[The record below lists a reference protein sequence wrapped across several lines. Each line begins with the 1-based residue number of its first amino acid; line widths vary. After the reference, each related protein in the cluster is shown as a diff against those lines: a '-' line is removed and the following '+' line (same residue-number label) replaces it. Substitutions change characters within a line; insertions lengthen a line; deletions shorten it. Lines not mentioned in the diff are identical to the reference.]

1 MSGEDGD
8 STVAYRS
15 NFDVAWI
22 MEQAICLEL
31 DLKPLIIE

>member
-22 MEQAICLEL
+22 MEQDICLEL
-31 DLKPLIIE
+31 DIKTMIIE